1 MQRQDLRKENKMG
14 RRTKAEEEK
23 LKKMDE
29 IAERRKAEEAAM
41 PELAFSMRHIPGKP
55 WEFVTYFIKGGKVVD
70 TQIKECMDKD
80 HAVETYKLEFVTKF
94 IQGK

>member
-1 MQRQDLRKENKMG
+1 MG

-23 LKKMDE
+23 LKKIDE
-29 IAERRKAEEAAM
+29 IGEAAM

-55 WEFVTYFIKGGKVVD
+55 WEFVTYFIKGGKVID